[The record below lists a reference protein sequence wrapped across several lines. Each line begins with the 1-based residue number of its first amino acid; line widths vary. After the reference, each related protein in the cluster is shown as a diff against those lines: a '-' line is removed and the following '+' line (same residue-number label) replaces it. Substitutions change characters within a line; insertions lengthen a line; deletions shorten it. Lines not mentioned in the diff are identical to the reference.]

1 MREKRSVG
9 EWLSVVVCFFQKKS
23 KKKLPE
29 QLLLCRIQWSLEVK
43 QSTVCTIVLHF
54 FFFLSLI
61 HLFALWKQSKK
72 KITPSTEKS
81 SLLQNNW
88 DVVLK
93 PNDLCTALNCFEW
106 HHESYEWYCTKSN
119 C

>member
-54 FFFLSLI
+54 FFFKFDSSVCFMETI
-61 HLFALWKQSKK
+61 K
-72 KITPSTEKS
+72 KINYTLYREKLS
-81 SLLQNNW
+81 
-88 DVVLK
+88 
-93 PNDLCTALNCFEW
+93 F
-106 HHESYEWYCTKSN
+106 TK
-119 C
+119 